1 MTSWLRIS
9 QAVCH
14 LFLVAIMIS
23 TLQMRKLRLGLI
35 FETIN
40 YSSSF
45 CYIKNV
51 DSISFSRN
59 EWDIDKSALLRFAF
73 ATKVEEITNRRVKGL
88 RFQILGIFNLRKKK
102 KNYSTSIG
110 CGSPG

>member
-1 MTSWLRIS
+1 MTSWLGIS

-14 LFLVAIMIS
+14 LFLVAVMIS

-40 YSSSF
+40 CSSSV

-51 DSISFSRN
+51 DSVSFSRN
-59 EWDIDKSALLRFAF
+59 EWDIDKSSLLRFAF
-73 ATKVEEITNRRVKGL
+73 ATKVEGITNRRVKGL
-88 RFQILGIFNLRKKK
+88 RFQILGIFNLRKK
-102 KNYSTSIG
+102 NYSASIG